1 MRLAIANTD
10 RSPNLNP
17 TTRNKF
23 MLCNQPLTPSTNLD
37 TDEQI
42 HPQLSASALNLKEFN
57 RLYLLLD
64 LITTE
69 LEELIDLAVEHTTE
83 WNAISIATEQLD
95 WDEDASEVIAAIDRA
110 TASAELSI
118 LDSHSSRSGITP
130 ITDYN

>member
-10 RSPNLNP
+10 RSTNLNP

-23 MLCNQPLTPSTNLD
+23 MLCNQPPTPSNYLD

-64 LITTE
+64 LMTTE
-69 LEELIDLAVEHTTE
+69 LEELIDLAVEHTTG
-83 WNAISIATEQLD
+83 WNTISIATEQLD
-95 WDEDASEVIAAIDRA
+95 WHEDVSEVIAAMDRA
-110 TASAELSI
+110 TALAERSI
-118 LDSHSSRSGITP
+118 LDSQSIRSGITQ